1 MCCCRKTGIREI
13 TAIAITVKPTAT
25 VISSSSNENQ
35 SPDLCLSAP
44 WQLIDLPK
52 PLDLFWVIDIFKDS
66 PSKSERSSVQRER
79 LLNSY

>member
-1 MCCCRKTGIREI
+1 M
-13 TAIAITVKPTAT
+13 AT
-25 VISSSSNENQ
+25 VISSSSNENP

-44 WQLIDLPK
+44 WQVIDLPK
-52 PLDLFWVIDIFKDS
+52 PLDLFWVIDIFKYS